1 MTTPAALKSNI
12 GGSLQE
18 TFEQYRWK
26 NIYNIENSG
35 YNKWEMEKI
44 QRLVRTSLE
53 SLGIYVRLLVSS
65 RLWEVACQTPQFP
78 LFLKKNI

>member
-53 SLGIYVRLLVSS
+53 SLGIYV
-65 RLWEVACQTPQFP
+65 
-78 LFLKKNI
+78 